1 MSVRPVDLGI
11 IQQMNEV
18 AQIKNSETA
27 KPMAQ
32 QFNISAHVEK
42 ETENRSE
49 QVNQKSDVDNNGKKY
64 DAKEKSENEYQRQQK
79 KKENEQKEKDG
90 RVFLK
95 GKDKQNFDVKI

>member
-1 MSVRPVDLGI
+1 MGIRPVDILA

-42 ETENRSE
+42 EAENKSE
-49 QVNQKSDVDNNGKKY
+49 QVTQKSDIDNDGKKY
-64 DAKEKSENEYQRQQK
+64 DAKDKSENEYQQQGQQQK
-79 KKENEQKEKDG
+79 KEKDG
-90 RVFLK
+90 RVSVK
-95 GKDKQNFDVKI
+95 GKKDLNFDVKI